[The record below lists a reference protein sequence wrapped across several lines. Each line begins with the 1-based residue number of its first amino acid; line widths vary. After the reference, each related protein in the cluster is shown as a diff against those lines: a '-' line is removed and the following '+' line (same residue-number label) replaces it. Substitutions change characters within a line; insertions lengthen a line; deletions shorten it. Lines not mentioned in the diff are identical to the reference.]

1 MRRSLFILNSTRG
14 RTPAVFGPPTESRLD
29 QDLDSGVSP
38 LNFRRTALLV
48 APLSLLLISLP
59 AAATPSAP
67 QWHSAKVVRLPSGAT
82 GLPNGFLPAL
92 SCPSSGNCSAGG
104 SYSDRSGSVQGLL
117 LSEVRGVW
125 KAPTRLL
132 PPSQARA
139 DPALTINSLS
149 CATAGN
155 CAAVGSFED
164 THRNGQSFVATEI
177 RGRWTRA
184 QEVKLPS
191 GAGSSVQN
199 SQIHSVECWSTGNCS
214 AIGSY
219 SDNTSPTG
227 YAQGLEINEVRGVWG
242 RARKIVLPTDAN
254 VDPYVDINQVACTHA
269 GNCVAVGSYISR
281 DNATEGLI
289 ITEARGT
296 WKDAAAVLPGNASAY
311 PSAMLSEVTC
321 VSTNNCTAIGT
332 YTDVDGDVEAMSV
345 NETHAV
351 WARALAM
358 VMPSGAA
365 ANSHAFFYG
374 YGGLTCP
381 SIGNCSAGGQYL
393 VGTSSY
399 EGFFIN
405 EVKGT
410 WEPATEMV
418 LPAGA
423 AMAGK
428 NGGVVAVSC
437 RSAGNCSAGAAYLD
451 SSSKYQALIVNE
463 VQGRWEAGQRI
474 TLPTANNTVGVD
486 GGVYGLICH
495 ATGPC
500 TATGSYLKTLTNY
513 EGFTV
518 TTS

>member
-1 MRRSLFILNSTRG
+1 
-14 RTPAVFGPPTESRLD
+14 VK
-29 QDLDSGVSP
+29 
-38 LNFRRTALLV
+38 FRRTALLM
-48 APLSLLLISLP
+48 APLCLIFFSIP
-59 AAATPSAP
+59 AGATPTAP
-67 QWHSAKVVRLPSGAT
+67 QWHSAKIVQLPSGAT
-82 GLPNGFLPAL
+82 GLPGGFLPAL
-92 SCPSSGNCSAGG
+92 SCPSAGNCSAGG
-104 SYSDRSGSVQGLL
+104 SYSDKSGNVQGLL
-117 LSEVRGVW
+117 LTEVKGVW
-125 KAPTRLL
+125 RTPTKLL
-132 PPSQARA
+132 PPSQAHA
-139 DPALTINSLS
+139 DPSLTINSLS

-155 CAAVGSFED
+155 CVAVGSFED
-164 THRNGQSFVATEI
+164 SHQNGQSFVANEV

-199 SQIHSVECWSTGNCS
+199 SDVRSVECWSPGNCS
-214 AIGSY
+214 AVGSY
-219 SDNTSPTG
+219 VDNTSPAG
-227 YAQGLEINEVRGVWG
+227 YSQGLEINEVRGVWG
-242 RARKIVLPTDAN
+242 RARETVLPTDAN
-254 VDPYVDINQVACTHA
+254 IDPYVNINQVACTHA
-269 GNCVAVGSYISR
+269 GTCVAVGSYIDQ

-289 ITEARGT
+289 ITEAGDT
-296 WKDAAAVLPGNASAY
+296 WRAATAPVLPGNASAY
-311 PSAMLSEVTC
+311 PSAMVSEVTC

-332 YTDVDGDVEAMSV
+332 YTDVAGDVEGMTV
-345 NETHAV
+345 NETHAA

-365 ANSHAFFYG
+365 ANPHAFFYG

-393 VGTSSY
+393 VGTSTY

-410 WEPATEMV
+410 WESATEMV

-423 AMAGK
+423 QMAGK

-451 SSSKYQALIVNE
+451 NSSQYQALIVNE
-463 VQGRWEAGQRI
+463 VRGRWETGLKI
-474 TLPTANNTVGVD
+474 TLPTGNNTVGVD

-495 ATGPC
+495 AKGPC